1 MPLPQTHITPH
12 TLIGGRLV
20 PGGGATFRAW
30 APAASRVHVTGTFNQ
45 WTRDD
50 SSLLVKNPDGRWTG
64 FVADAKTGDEYL
76 FHVEGEGSQGNKRDP
91 YACEL
96 ILSPAWPHCHCL
108 LCDHG
113 SYPWHDQGYR
123 PPPFEDLIVYQL
135 HIGCYYGPDRPN
147 RVAKFLD
154 FVQRI
159 EYLAR
164 LGVNAVQL
172 MPIVEFQTMFS
183 MGYNG
188 TDYFSPEMDYEV
200 TDETEL
206 QSYLQSVND
215 LLAVQGHATLTL
227 DQARG
232 STNQLKILVDLC
244 HLHGLAVILDVVYN
258 HAGGS
263 FDDQSLYFFD
273 RQTDGDANRS
283 LYFTDQGWAGG
294 LIFAFWKEEV
304 RQFLIDNAVYCL
316 TELHMDGLRYDEV
329 SVIDHH
335 SDHGWRFCQEL
346 TATVRHAKPEAIQ
359 NAEYWPV
366 NPYVVR
372 PAGQGGA
379 DFDTTQHDALRDTVR
394 AAVGQASRG
403 MAAQVAMKAIADALP
418 VSGFTHPWQAVTC
431 VENHDLVYQGREPR
445 IPALAD
451 GGDPRSW
458 YARSRS
464 RVATGLVL
472 TAPGIP
478 MLFMGQELLEPRQ
491 WHDSRSPDHLLDW
504 SGLEHGDRTVTDH
517 LRFTR
522 ELIELRRW
530 HPALRRGAVHVFH
543 SHDENRVL
551 AFHRWIEGE
560 GRDLVVI
567 ASLNDS
573 TFWEYCLGLPL
584 AGEWTEA
591 FNSDVYDGYVNSQ
604 VAGNGGRVVADGGPL
619 HGLPASAKIVI
630 PANSVLV
637 LTRDA
642 GD

>member
-1 MPLPQTHITPH
+1 MPLPQTHITHQTPM
-12 TLIGGRLV
+12 GGRLL
-20 PGGGATFRAW
+20 PGGDATFRVW
-30 APAASRVHVTGTFNQ
+30 APAARNVHVTGTFNQ

-64 FVADAKTGDEYL
+64 FAANAKAGDEYL

-96 ILSPAWPHCHCL
+96 TLSPAWPHCHAL
-108 LCDHG
+108 LCDQRL
-113 SYPWHDQGYR
+113 YPWHDQGYR
-123 PPPFEDLIVYQL
+123 TPPFEDLVIYQL
-135 HIGCYYGPDRPN
+135 HAGCYYGPDRPN

-159 EYLAR
+159 EHLAE

-200 TDETEL
+200 TDPAEL
-206 QSYLQSVND
+206 RSYLDVVND
-215 LLAVQGHATLTL
+215 LLARKGHAPLTL

-232 STNQLKILVDLC
+232 STHQLKILVDLC

-258 HAGGS
+258 HAGGD
-263 FDDQSLYFFD
+263 FGDESLYFFD
-273 RQTDGDANRS
+273 RQKNGDPNNS

-304 RQFLIDNAVYCL
+304 RQFLIDNAVYIV
-316 TELHMDGLRYDEV
+316 TGLHMDGLRYDEV

-335 SDHGWRFCQEL
+335 SDHGWSFCQHL
-346 TATVRHAKPEAIQ
+346 TATVRHAKPEALQ

-366 NPYVVR
+366 NPHVVR
-372 PAGQGGA
+372 PTDQGGA
-379 DFDTTQHDALRDTVR
+379 GFDATQHDSLRDAVR
-394 AAVGQASRG
+394 DAIDQASWG
-403 MAAQVAMKAIADALP
+403 AQISMKAIADALP
-418 VSGFTHPWQAVTC
+418 LHGFAHPWQAVTC
-431 VENHDLVYQGREPR
+431 VENHDLVYQGRERR

-451 GGDPRSW
+451 RSDSRSW
-458 YARSRS
+458 HARSRS
-464 RVATGLVL
+464 RVATGLLL

-491 WHDSRSPDHLLDW
+491 WHDSRSPEHLLDW
-504 SGLEHGDRTVTDH
+504 SGLENGDRTVIDH

-522 ELIELRRW
+522 ELIALRRR
-530 HPALRRGAVHVFH
+530 HPALRRGAVHAFH
-543 SHDENRVL
+543 AHDDNRVL
-551 AFHRWIEGE
+551 AFHRWIESA
-560 GRDLVVI
+560 GRDVVVVV
-567 ASLNDS
+567 SLNDS
-573 TFWEYCLGLPL
+573 TFWEYRLGLPL
-584 AGEWTEA
+584 TGEWTEA
-591 FNSDVYDGYVNSQ
+591 FNSDVYDNYVNPQ
-604 VAGNGGRVVADGGPL
+604 AAGNGGRVLADGGPL
-619 HGLPASAKIVI
+619 HGLPASAKIVL

-637 LTRDA
+637 FIRDA